1 MYAKF
6 ENGELIYAPKILKLI
21 DGYEIINPTN
31 AQYLSAGFQQ
41 IVRTPQPEKEG
52 YYYTSSIENI
62 NGVPTEVWTEHEIQ
76 SFEE

>member
-1 MYAKF
+1 MNYAKF
-6 ENGELIYAPKILKLI
+6 VNGELIYAPKILKLN

-41 IVRTPQPEKEG
+41 IVRTPQPEREG

-62 NGVPTEVWTEHEIQ
+62 NGVPTEVWTRHEI
-76 SFEE
+76 EGVE